1 MPSPVPQPIP
11 EASAV
16 GRRRALA
23 LLGVLVVPAV
33 LYLWTLYPGVG
44 GRVNAGDS
52 AKFQYVGQVLGV
64 PHQPGYPQYVALTW
78 LWTRAPW
85 PMELAWQVNL
95 FSAVLSLAAGG
106 FLFAALARWTGRL
119 LPAALGT
126 WALLFARSVWVFST
140 EAEVYALQLAWSALL
155 FWLAV
160 RWRTASHLESGWLW
174 ALIAATAL
182 SFGNHPMAV
191 TLLPGLAWLVA
202 AGAPQILRRPRF
214 WAWAGLWMVLGVGQY
229 GFLLW
234 RAHAKTPFLEGIRR
248 NADLADLVRTM
259 TGRRFTEDRL
269 HLAEPS
275 LERLGT
281 LGLEALRQLT
291 PVLLLLALFGL
302 GRLWRR
308 DRALAGFLGLT
319 ALSGTVF
326 LLVYRVGDWAA
337 YQSPVWLALA
347 ALAGTGLAA
356 LAGPG
361 AAGSAGARA
370 RLPAIAAGLW
380 IASILVVVGSGLSEL
395 DVEENR
401 DDISRLLAAAGR
413 DKIVVAYPGP
423 GYRTKQLVNYYR
435 FGLDLEARRGLDVRQ
450 AHKGFE
456 EQYLYLRRQP
466 MVFSAPGVRPW
477 FDALKTDY
485 ITAVAPDA
493 GGLSYFVTGTDWP
506 LRELRVEPTGRGL
519 EVRAP
524 EGGRPTL
531 IEAWDGVQ
539 VLVVSGRERHVRA
552 VVAFPFEGEARTFER
567 VRQLFRRVAAGDRVC
582 IVVQGR
588 GEEARRL
595 AERLAHGEVTAS
607 EDFHALVAFTTR
619 DRRGN
624 ARERFLVD
632 PAAPVTVRL
641 DTLEIR

>member
-1 MPSPVPQPIP
+1 M
-11 EASAV
+11 
-16 GRRRALA
+16 
-23 LLGVLVVPAV
+23 LLGVLAVPAV

-44 GRVNAGDS
+44 GRVNVGDS

-64 PHQPGYPQYVALTW
+64 PHQPGYPQYVVLSW
-78 LWTRAPW
+78 LWTRVPW

-106 FLFAALARWTGRL
+106 LVFTALARWTGRL

-155 FWLAV
+155 LWLAV
-160 RWRTASHLESGWLW
+160 RWRTASGPESGWLW
-174 ALIAATAL
+174 ALVAATAL

-191 TLLPGLAWLVA
+191 TLLPGLAWLVV
-202 AGAPQILRRPRF
+202 AGAPQVLRRPRF

-234 RAHAKTPFLEGIRR
+234 RAHTRTPFLEGIRR

-275 LERLGT
+275 LDRLGA

-291 PVLLLLALFGL
+291 PVLLLLAFVGL
-302 GRLWRR
+302 VRLWRR

-326 LLVYRVGDWAA
+326 LLVYRIGDWGA
-337 YQSPVWLALA
+337 YQSPVWLALTALAAVGLA
-347 ALAGTGLAA
+347 ALAGTG
-356 LAGPG
+356 G
-361 AAGSAGARA
+361 AEGRRA
-370 RLPAIAAGLW
+370 WGRLPAIAAGLW
-380 IASILVVVGSGLSEL
+380 AAAIVVVVASGLPEL
-395 DVEENR
+395 DVEENPN
-401 DDISRLLAAAGR
+401 DVSRLLAAAGR

-435 FGLDLEARRGLDVRQ
+435 YGLDLEARRGLDVRQ
-450 AHKGFE
+450 AYKGFE
-456 EQYLYLRRQP
+456 EQHLYLRRQP
-466 MVFSAPGVRPW
+466 MVFSSPGVRPW
-477 FDALKTDY
+477 FDALKIDY
-485 ITAVAPDA
+485 VTAVAPDL
-493 GGLSYFVTGTDWP
+493 GGQSYFVTGTDWP
-506 LRELRVEPTGRGL
+506 LRELRVEPTARGL
-519 EVRAP
+519 EVKAP
-524 EGGRPTL
+524 DGGRPTL

-539 VLVVSGRERHVRA
+539 VLVVSGRAGHVRA
-552 VVAFPFEGEARTFER
+552 VVAFPFEGAATVER
-567 VRQLFRRVAAGDRVC
+567 VRQLFRRVAVGDRVC

-595 AERLAHGEVTAS
+595 AERLAHGEVATS

-619 DRRGN
+619 DRRGRS
-624 ARERFLVD
+624 RERFLVD

>member
-477 FDALKTDY
+477 FEALKTDY